1 MTLKLNSLESKLY
14 ELIKAR
20 KEIFFEEILK
30 ELDISKDS
38 IDSIRRYLETLKLYS
53 LISEESYFT
62 NKYDLDVNANKALDV
77 GFIEEI
83 FCKCIV
89 NKKTK
94 ISDLKSVEIPDLD
107 KNEIV
112 LAFGICKKK
121 NLISIKDGYICVNEN
136 YNNMIL
142 EDKKV
147 LEEIKNNN
155 FENIF
160 NIKKLLKRKNFLIE
174 KQIIHKKYILKNIEF
189 YEIDSEKV
197 LELTPEL
204 LKTKESEDLELK
216 TFEVEKLPKPQTLG
230 RIHPFRKVIYDIRDL
245 FLEMGFKEMKGP
257 YVETCFWNMD
267 SMFISQ
273 DHPARDDH
281 DTFYLP
287 KIGDLP
293 NNENLLK
300 MVGELHT
307 NGFDT
312 GSKGYNYIWNRDDA
326 KKLILRTHTTATT
339 FRTFNNLKDKT
350 NKKYFCIDKVFRNE
364 TIDATHLPEFHQA
377 EGFVIGENL
386 GLADLLGFIKEF
398 LSKLGITKIKFKP
411 NYNPYTEPSVE
422 AFAYL
427 EKTNKWVELL
437 NAGVFRPET
446 LRPYGIKQSVIAWG
460 FGCERIAMLIYNK
473 NIKELHG
480 DECNLDWLRNYQ
492 IHNKKLD
499 K

>member
-1 MTLKLNSLESKLY
+1 M
-14 ELIKAR
+14 
-20 KEIFFEEILK
+20 
-30 ELDISKDS
+30 
-38 IDSIRRYLETLKLYS
+38 
-53 LISEESYFT
+53 
-62 NKYDLDVNANKALDV
+62 
-77 GFIEEI
+77 
-83 FCKCIV
+83 
-89 NKKTK
+89 
-94 ISDLKSVEIPDLD
+94 
-107 KNEIV
+107 
-112 LAFGICKKK
+112 
-121 NLISIKDGYICVNEN
+121 
-136 YNNMIL
+136 
-142 EDKKV
+142 
-147 LEEIKNNN
+147 
-155 FENIF
+155 
-160 NIKKLLKRKNFLIE
+160 
-174 KQIIHKKYILKNIEF
+174 
-189 YEIDSEKV
+189 
-197 LELTPEL
+197 
-204 LKTKESEDLELK
+204 
-216 TFEVEKLPKPQTLG
+216 
-230 RIHPFRKVIYDIRDL
+230 YDIRDL

-287 KIGDLP
+287 KLGDLP

-300 MVGELHT
+300 IVGELHT

-312 GSKGYNYIWNRDDA
+312 GSKGYNYIWNREDA